1 MTPLGEGMEADP
13 GSVYT
18 APPQATF
25 LQKLGPGG
33 AVTLVLALL
42 CFLLLLGL
50 PWLWALA
57 RVLRQA
63 RRDEAAPADAILVL
77 GRQLEAGSPTP
88 VFQARLAQA
97 VLLWRRGLA
106 PRILVAG
113 GTTGRAV
120 RSEAEAGRAWLVA
133 QGIPSAVIRVEEA
146 SQHTV
151 ENLFHVRALLRSEG
165 WGALLLVSDPLH
177 MARAQASARGL
188 GLPVRCCPA
197 ASAPP
202 VPGSLGWWL
211 RAGGEAFLLHWYW
224 VGLGYCRLFRI
235 HGSLAR
241 IT

>member
-1 MTPLGEGMEADP
+1 MGAGP

-33 AVTLVLALL
+33 AATLVLALSSAL
-42 CFLLLLGL
+42 VLLGV

-63 RRDEAAPADAILVL
+63 RRDEAAPGDAILVL
-77 GRQLEAGSPTP
+77 GRQLDEGNPTA
-88 VFQARLAQA
+88 VFQARLAHA
-97 VLLWRRGLA
+97 ALLWRQGLA

-120 RSEAEAGRAWLVA
+120 RTEAEAGRAWLVA
-133 QGIPSAVIRVEEA
+133 HGIPAEVIHLEAA

-165 WGALLLVSDPLH
+165 WGTLLLVSDPLH
-177 MARAQASARGL
+177 LARAQATARGL
-188 GLPVRCCPA
+188 GLPVRCCPS

-202 VPGSLGWWL
+202 VAGSLGWWL

-224 VGLGYCRLFRI
+224 VGLGYCRLFKN
-235 HGSLAR
+235 HGALAR

>member
-1 MTPLGEGMEADP
+1 MTPLGQGREAGP
-13 GSVYT
+13 GAVYT

-25 LQKLGPGG
+25 FQKLGPGG
-33 AVTLVLALL
+33 APTLLLA
-42 CFLLLLGL
+42 FLSAVLLLGL
-50 PWLWALA
+50 PCLWALIK
-57 RVLRQA
+57 VLRQA
-63 RRDEAAPADAILVL
+63 QRDEAAPGDVILVL
-77 GRQLEAGSPTP
+77 GRQLDGESPTP
-88 VFQARLAQA
+88 VFQARLAHA
-97 VLLWRRGLA
+97 ALLWRHGLA

-113 GTTGRAV
+113 GATGRAL

-133 QGIPSAVIRVEEA
+133 QGIPSEVIRVEEA

-202 VPGSLGWWL
+202 LRGSPGWYL
-211 RAGGEAFLLHWYW
+211 RAGGEALLLHWYW
-224 VGLGYCRLFRI
+224 VGLGYCRLFKI
-235 HGSLAR
+235 HGALAR

>member
-1 MTPLGEGMEADP
+1 MGAGP

-33 AVTLVLALL
+33 AATLALALSSALVL
-42 CFLLLLGL
+42 LGV

-63 RRDEAAPADAILVL
+63 RRDEAAPGDAILVL
-77 GRQLEAGSPTP
+77 GRQLDEGNPTA
-88 VFQARLAQA
+88 VFQARLAHA
-97 VLLWRRGLA
+97 ALLWRQGLA

-120 RSEAEAGRAWLVA
+120 RTEAEAGRAWLVA
-133 QGIPSAVIRVEEA
+133 HGTPAEAIHLEAA

-165 WGALLLVSDPLH
+165 WGTLLLVSDPLH
-177 MARAQASARGL
+177 MARAQATARGL

-202 VPGSLGWWL
+202 IPGSLGWWL

-224 VGLGYCRLFRI
+224 VGLGYCRLFKI
-235 HGSLAR
+235 HGALAR